1 MNTVVIDM
9 VDGMKWRLMKELRGR
24 VMGQSLCQGAFSK
37 AYQSMYLHIT
47 QFHLRLSPYSMCYIT
62 RLCYYIHRLKRI
74 GVNKYLCA

>member
-9 VDGMKWRLMKELRGR
+9 VDGMKWRLMMVLRGR

-47 QFHLRLSPYSMCYIT
+47 QFHLQLSPYSMCYIT

>member
-1 MNTVVIDM
+1 MNTIGIDM
-9 VDGMKWRLMKELRGR
+9 IDGMEWRPVMVIRCR
-24 VMGQSLCQGAFSK
+24 VVGQSLPQGAFSK

-47 QFHLRLSPYSMCYIT
+47 QFHLQLSPYSMCYIT